1 MKNNKKLI
9 AIVAAL
15 VIAIGG
21 FIAYLMSNS
30 GEAEQQTKVPTG
42 QLVNF
47 SGADLREEKDGKLIW
62 ALSAEKI
69 EYDPK
74 TKDVVLT
81 NMKGTFNQNDVVTQV
96 TAPHGKMTGDR
107 KSIDIDGGI
116 QATNSEGATF
126 TTEALHL
133 DNVKKIWT
141 SQGSFI
147 YKGKDVTITG
157 DKVSANM
164 ALQQLK
170 VEGNA
175 KLTKGE

>member
-21 FIAYLMSNS
+21 FIAYLMSDS

-74 TKDVVLT
+74 TKAVVLT

-107 KSIDIDGGI
+107 KSIDRI
-116 QATNSEGATF
+116 
-126 TTEALHL
+126 
-133 DNVKKIWT
+133 IW
-141 SQGSFI
+141 
-147 YKGKDVTITG
+147 
-157 DKVSANM
+157 
-164 ALQQLK
+164 
-170 VEGNA
+170 
-175 KLTKGE
+175 

>member
-21 FIAYLMSNS
+21 FIAYLMSDS

-74 TKDVVLT
+74 TKAVVLT

-141 SQGSFI
+141 SQGAFI